1 MNILPPTSEQH
12 YITGKAALN
21 VPNEDNTFA
30 DWHFDETFLS
40 GRGKIRVA
48 GKDTPDTSLLLGEYG
63 IRECSDTLRR
73 FGMSI
78 PDAQKVYTANHIR
91 AILDMVLSSIYKNKF
106 PSHIVADEFIDSEDE
121 LSELKSQV
129 HELKKKISDQI
140 TLSLLTKWEQT
151 SL

>member
-1 MNILPPTSEQH
+1 MTNLPTTSKEN

-63 IRECSDTLRR
+63 IRECGEVLRR
-73 FGMSI
+73 YGVKLG
-78 PDAQKVYTANHIR
+78 DGEKVYAANHIR
-91 AILDMVLSSIYKNKF
+91 AILDMVLSTL
-106 PSHIVADEFIDSEDE
+106 A
-121 LSELKSQV
+121 
-129 HELKKKISDQI
+129 KKKIPEHVTVQDMLDTPESLKELKTQVELLKHKITDQVI
-140 TLSLLTKWEQT
+140 VTLLTQWEQKQI
-151 SL
+151 